1 VGVDEAVTDPVQPAA
16 GRPAVFLDRDG
27 VINRAEVR
35 DGVPRAPA
43 TVADLELLPGVPEAL
58 ARLRAAGYA
67 LVVVTNQPDVA
78 RGMVPREAVEAIHR
92 RMAETLP
99 LDAFHACFH
108 DDADRCA
115 CRKPLP
121 GMLVDAA
128 RERGLDLARS
138 FMVGDRWR
146 DIEAG
151 VAAGCRTIFVDHGY
165 VERRPERFDFRA
177 DSLASAAE
185 WILSGGRT

>member
-1 VGVDEAVTDPVQPAA
+1 VTRA
-16 GRPAVFLDRDG
+16 AVFLDRDG
-27 VINRAEVR
+27 VLNRAEVR
-35 DGVPRAPA
+35 DGTPRAPE
-43 TVADLELLPGVPEAL
+43 TVDELEILPGVPEAL

-78 RGMVPREAVEAIHR
+78 RGKVTRESVEAIHR

-99 LDAFHACFH
+99 LDAFYVCYH

-115 CRKPLP
+115 CRKPRP
-121 GMLVDAA
+121 GMLVEAA
-128 RERGLDLARS
+128 NARGLDLAKS

-165 VERRPERFDFRA
+165 VERRPDRFDFRA

-185 WILSGGRT
+185 WILGEDRT